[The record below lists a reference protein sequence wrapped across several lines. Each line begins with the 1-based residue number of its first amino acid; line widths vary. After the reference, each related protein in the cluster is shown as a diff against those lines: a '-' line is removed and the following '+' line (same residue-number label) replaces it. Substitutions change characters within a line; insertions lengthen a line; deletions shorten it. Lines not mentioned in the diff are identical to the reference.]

1 MEKAEKL
8 LDDEPSVNI
17 SKIPRRGMS
26 DCSGLTFNDYLFGKL
41 YINLIR
47 KNNLFDFQ
55 VLNHEVKHGI
65 DFYAQSILPK
75 DKTPNFSDIGLDN
88 QSLLEL
94 SE

>member
-1 MEKAEKL
+1 
-8 LDDEPSVNI
+8 
-17 SKIPRRGMS
+17 MS

-65 DFYAQSILPK
+65 DFYAQSKLP
-75 DKTPNFSDIGLDN
+75 
-88 QSLLEL
+88 
-94 SE
+94 SENYYGFHEVPTYTID